1 MGFRNDGSSHKT
13 GVKNE
18 IIVKEKI
25 EQDVLYA
32 SNTIGTVI
40 EGDYQ
45 VEHIG
50 GTKGKTDVNIVVNG
64 VTRRISIKKK
74 EDAKSG
80 SFDWINTTKALN
92 ASAKYKQFAD
102 AVDQARKRYR
112 PTGNRNAAEEMINE
126 ASSKVLDTLDHKDI
140 FPILQNFVATPYI
153 QQQLRILVN
162 DLQDGVNYSFD
173 FQDMELCKHIQ
184 SNSKI
189 TLKPPSRGNTQ
200 TSRIVL
206 FDGEDIGIR
215 IRLVTNNGISALV
228 GKSKANKDAQATV
241 KIQQDKVATM
251 LDTTSNVRK
260 FA

>member
-1 MGFRNDGSSHKT
+1 MEN
-13 GVKNE
+13 
-18 IIVKEKI
+18 VKEKI
-25 EQDVLYA
+25 KQDVLYA
-32 SNTIGTVI
+32 SNTIGSAI

-50 GTKGKTDVNIVVNG
+50 GTKAKTDVNIVVNG

-74 EDAKSG
+74 EGKNNG

-92 ASAKYKQFAD
+92 ASGKYKQFVD
-102 AVDQARKRYR
+102 AVDRARQRYR
-112 PTGNRNAAEEMINE
+112 PSGNRNAAEEMINE
-126 ASSKVLDTLDHKDI
+126 ASSEVLDTLGHKDI
-140 FPILQNFVATPYI
+140 FPILQNFVVTPYI

-162 DLQDGVNYSFD
+162 DLLDGVNYSFD
-173 FQDMELCKHIQ
+173 FQDMKLYKHIQ
-184 SNSKI
+184 CNSKI
-189 TLKPPSRGNTQ
+189 TLKAASRGNAQ

-228 GKSKANKDAQATV
+228 GKSKSNKDAQATV

-251 LDTTSNVRK
+251 LDATSNVRK